1 MKTPRLAKIPQDFR
15 TPYKHGKVAKFINF
29 DEELF
34 NMATSI
40 KTIHEEL
47 VGIRKD
53 LDYIKGILG
62 EDFDISDYAKK
73 ALNEARN
80 TPETEYIDL

>member
-1 MKTPRLAKIPQDFR
+1 
-15 TPYKHGKVAKFINF
+15 
-29 DEELF
+29 
-34 NMATSI
+34 MATSI
-40 KTIHEEL
+40 ETIHEEL